1 MTRRDKAIVW
11 IVMPLLAVAVGIVAT
26 FHILSM
32 DAPLPDDADLLPR
45 REPLPAEQNAFDLFN
60 QAYERLEED
69 LTDEQRQA
77 LFEMGYGEQYD
88 AAKAE
93 EVLET
98 AEEGLR
104 LWRKGLKRPGLQV
117 PPIEGIGTLMPY
129 LSGWMNLNELA
140 DLRAL
145 HLHRQGRHAEAL
157 EAAVRIVRFG
167 RMVMGA
173 EAGLVGYLVGVTVE
187 GMGLA
192 RIRRMLPESR
202 LSREVLAR
210 AVEAL
215 RPKEP
220 VGTPYAEA
228 MRVEYVCDARLVE
241 DLKNGV
247 PFGEDAEIEGYE
259 PGGRVSDF
267 LFQVNRTKRAFAR
280 YLRPMILEASEPL
293 AEARLPKQ
301 PPLPGIPAL
310 AWLCV
315 KGNVVGEILPAL
327 MLHGLE
333 GGFKQKCRRQVLIT
347 ATRLLL
353 ALKAYKMETGRLP
366 ERLDVLVPACID
378 AVPRDGFDGD
388 PFRYDREEGII
399 YSVGE
404 NLVDDGGTG
413 RPDDEEEGGP
423 VPPPDC
429 VFRIRF

>member
-1 MTRRDKAIVW
+1 MTRRDKAIVR

-32 DAPLPDDADLLPR
+32 DAPPPDDADLLSR

-69 LTDEQRQA
+69 LTEAQRDFVSDMVDDE
-77 LFEMGYGEQYD
+77 YD
-88 AAKAE
+88 AAKAG

-104 LWRKGLKRPGLQV
+104 LWRKGLKRPGLQA
-117 PPIEGIGTLMPY
+117 PPVETVSTEILYIY
-129 LSGWMNLNELA
+129 DWLSLAQLA

-145 HLHRQGRHAEAL
+145 HLHRQGKDAEAMKTAM
-157 EAAVRIVRFG
+157 ESVHFG
-167 RMVMGA
+167 RMVIGA
-173 EAGLVGYLVGVTVE
+173 DACLVGYLVGVTLE

-202 LSREVLAR
+202 LSREALAR

-247 PFGEDAEIEGYE
+247 AFGEDAGIEGCE

-267 LFQVNRTKRAFAR
+267 LLQVNRTKRAFAR

-301 PPLPGIPAL
+301 PPLPRIPAM

-315 KGNVVGEILPAL
+315 KGNVAGEILPAL
-327 MLHGLE
+327 MLPALE
-333 GGFKQKCRRQVLIT
+333 RVFEQKCRRQVLIT

-366 ERLDVLVPACID
+366 ERLDVLVPAYID
-378 AVPRDGFDGD
+378 AVPRDGFDGQ
-388 PFRYDREEGII
+388 PFRYDRDEGII
-399 YSVGE
+399 YSVGKD
-404 NLVDDGGTG
+404 LVDDGGTG

>member
-1 MTRRDKAIVW
+1 VTRRDKVIVW
-11 IVMPLLAVAVGIVAT
+11 IVMPLLAVAVGIVAM

-32 DAPLPDDADLLPR
+32 DAPSPDDADLLPQ
-45 REPLPAEQNAFDLFN
+45 REPLPEAENAFDLFER
-60 QAYERLEED
+60 AAGRLEGD
-69 LTDEQRQA
+69 LTEAQRH
-77 LFEMGYGEQYD
+77 FVSDMVDDKYD

-93 EVLET
+93 AALQ
-98 AEEGLR
+98 AGADALALWREGLD
-104 LWRKGLKRPGLQV
+104 RPGLQA
-117 PPIEGIGTLMPY
+117 PPAETIGTEIPY
-129 LSGWMNLNELA
+129 IYDWLSLAQLA

-145 HLHRQGRHAEAL
+145 HLHRQGKDAEAMKTAM
-157 EAAVRIVRFG
+157 ESVRFG
-167 RMVMGA
+167 RMVIGA
-173 EAGLVGYLVGVTVE
+173 DACLVGYLVGVTVE

-202 LSREVLAR
+202 LSREALAR

-228 MRVEYVCDARLVE
+228 MRMEYVCDARLVK

-247 PFGEDAEIEGYE
+247 AFGEDAGIEGYE

-267 LFQVNRTKRAFAR
+267 LLQVNRTKRAFAR

-293 AEARLPKQ
+293 AEARLPKP
-301 PPLPGIPAL
+301 PPLPGIPAM
-310 AWLCV
+310 AWLSV

-327 MLHGLE
+327 MLPALE
-333 GGFKQKCRRQVLIT
+333 GGFKIKCRRQVLIT

-353 ALKAYKMETGRLP
+353 ALKAYKMETGRRP

-413 RPDDEEEGGP
+413 RPDDQEEGRP
-423 VPPPDC
+423 VPPPDH